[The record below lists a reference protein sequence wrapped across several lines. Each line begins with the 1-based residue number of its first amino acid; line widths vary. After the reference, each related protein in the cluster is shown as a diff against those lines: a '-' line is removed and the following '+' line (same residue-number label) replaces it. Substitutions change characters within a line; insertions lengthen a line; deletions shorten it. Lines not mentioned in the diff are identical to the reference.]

1 MVRQMAELPGT
12 SSRQW
17 GTLALVCTAAFM
29 LLLDITVVSVAL
41 PSIQRD
47 LRASLPD
54 LQWVS
59 AAYALVLAVLLLPAA
74 TLGDRLGRRR
84 LFLTGLGIF
93 TAGSLACALAWAA
106 LALELLRAPHG
117 RGCAVLIVT

>member
-1 MVRQMAELPGT
+1 MST
-12 SSRQW
+12 STPEPQLTLAVERRPSFPHVHNDRW
-17 GTLALVCTAAFM
+17 TLALVCTAAFM

-47 LRASLPD
+47 LHASLAD

-74 TLGDRLGRRR
+74 TLGGRLGRGRVV
-84 LFLTGLGIF
+84 LGGVGIF
-93 TAGSLACALAWAA
+93 FLG
-106 LALELLRAPHG
+106 APG
-117 RGCAVLIVT
+117 FAPG